1 MSFGGAPP
9 GGGFGPPGGL
19 ASGLPFSGVPSEL
32 KERAD
37 QILAREPEHRADAIA
52 FSQSIYDRRPF
63 SLRRFLL
70 EHRLAFGGVMAL
82 VVIETVASQAGGLL
96 TRAAIDRGVLPKRW
110 SVVVTVAILYAF
122 AVGISTLA
130 GAARAAWAG
139 RVGQRLL
146 YDLRVR
152 VFSHLQ
158 RLSLDYFTE
167 ERAGRIMTRMTSDI
181 EALSQL
187 LQDGIVNLMVQALTL
202 VVVTLIL
209 FSLQPALAL
218 LTVVVI
224 VPTLTVV
231 SLWFRRSSDRT
242 YGAVRDRIADVMA
255 DLSENLSGIRT
266 ITAYNRA
273 RHNVIAHRNIV
284 RRYRDANVRT
294 ATINATYGPSA
305 DLIGNVG
312 QIVVLAVG
320 ARMVRSG
327 SLTVGSLAAFVLYL
341 SAFFA
346 PIQQIVQLYTVYQ
359 SGRAATLKLR
369 EVLSDEPSVPEA
381 ADACDLPAIEGRIEL
396 RGVTFGYDPARPVL
410 HDINLVIHAGET
422 VALVGATGSGKST
435 IAKLI
440 TRFYDPSSGSVLIDG
455 CDVRTVTLSSLR
467 RQLGIVPQEP
477 FLFAGT
483 IRDNVS
489 YGRPDSTDADLARV
503 CDMVGLTDLVERSPD
518 GLDQVVH
525 ERGVSFSSGERQLL
539 ALARALQNEPRVIV
553 LDEATSNLDLA
564 SEAMVERAL
573 DAVLDGRTAVIIAHR
588 LATAMRADRIVVM
601 DSGRIVEDGPHAELV
616 AAGGRYAALYAAFM
630 EHA

>member
-9 GGGFGPPGGL
+9 GGGFGSPGGL
-19 ASGLPFSGVPSEL
+19 GPGLPFAGVPSEL

-37 QILAREPEHRADAIA
+37 QILAREPEHQADAIV
-52 FSQSIYDRRPF
+52 FSQSVYDRRPF
-63 SLRRFLL
+63 ALGRFLL
-70 EHRLAFGGVMAL
+70 DHRLALAGVLAL
-82 VVIETVASQAGGLL
+82 VVVETIASQAGGLL
-96 TRAAIDRGVLPKRW
+96 TRAAIYRGVLPKKW
-110 SVVVTVAILYAF
+110 DVVVAVAVLYA
-122 AVGISTLA
+122 VSVIVSTVT
-130 GAARAAWAG
+130 GAARSAWSG

-202 VVVTLIL
+202 IVVTVIL
-209 FSLQPALAL
+209 FVLQPVLAL
-218 LTVVVI
+218 VTVLAIVPALTVI
-224 VPTLTVV
+224 

-273 RHNVIAHRNIV
+273 RHNVVAHRNIV
-284 RRYRDANVRT
+284 RRYRGANVR
-294 ATINATYGPSA
+294 ASTINATYGPSA

-320 ARMVRSG
+320 ARMVQSG

-341 SAFFA
+341 GAFFA

-369 EVLSDEPSVPEA
+369 EVLGGDPSVPEA
-381 ADACDLPAIEGRIEL
+381 ADAPDLASIEGGIEL
-396 RGVTFGYDPARPVL
+396 RGVTFGYDPERPVL
-410 HDINLVIHAGET
+410 HGIDLVIRPGET

-435 IAKLI
+435 VAKLI

-455 CDVRTVTLSSLR
+455 HDVRNVTLASLR

-483 IRDNVS
+483 IRHNVA
-489 YGRPDSTDADLARV
+489 YGRPDSTDAELLAV
-503 CDMVGLTDLVERSPD
+503 CDMVGLTDLIERSPD

-525 ERGVSFSSGERQLL
+525 ERGVSFSAGERQLL
-539 ALARALQNEPRVIV
+539 ALARALRNEPRVII

-573 DAVLDGRTAVIIAHR
+573 DVVLEGRTAVIIAHR

-601 DSGRIVEDGPHAELV
+601 HAGRIVEDGTHGELIS
-616 AAGGRYAALYAAFM
+616 AKGRYAQLYEAFI